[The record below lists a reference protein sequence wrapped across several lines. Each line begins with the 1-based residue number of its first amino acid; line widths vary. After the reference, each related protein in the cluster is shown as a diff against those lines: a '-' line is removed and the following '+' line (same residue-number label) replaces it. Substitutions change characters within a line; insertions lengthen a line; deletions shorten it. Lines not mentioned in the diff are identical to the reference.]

1 MDKNKILEKLIDFEQ
16 NGRLKE
22 LNFNGINVWPLI
34 RSELQFKI
42 IKGDEYIVQQEE
54 LTWPSKNVISSFK
67 AKLKLRSLYKQIKHQ
82 IDQKSFQ
89 NIDVLFYSDDNLYYT
104 DLIHGKHYHRH
115 IDPFLEEY
123 SKLDYKATKFH
134 FLTNEELS
142 NKYHSSDVFEI
153 NKEVNEFI
161 WYNTFLNYSDQNY
174 TSLIEI
180 CKEFEINSNSVITRL
195 HKVLSLKKIAKY
207 ILKIYSPKSV
217 GLTCFYCEG
226 SYAFS
231 LASKELGIHSFDI
244 QHGKQGESH
253 FCYTHYTLQ
262 PKEGY
267 HLMPDYFWNWGE
279 DSVKN
284 INKKFEPEESP
295 FSCIVGG
302 NLWMYKWK
310 NTSFYQLDK
319 EEDEFVN
326 KLKTFNKRVLVTTQP
341 VGNEPIPDFVKQLI
355 KMRTDVFWGIRLHPA
370 QKGLINEL
378 KSEYASF
385 QNVEVELSTNM
396 PLYLVLKEFD
406 SLLTKWSS
414 VGLEAL
420 FFDLKTILLDE
431 YGVKSFQKYVEDG
444 LMDVA
449 LTSQELELSIDSIQE
464 NKDHDSYLQKSI
476 CLDPKLIQTSLR
488 KIVE

>member
-1 MDKNKILEKLIDFEQ
+1 
-16 NGRLKE
+16 
-22 LNFNGINVWPLI
+22 
-34 RSELQFKI
+34 
-42 IKGDEYIVQQEE
+42 
-54 LTWPSKNVISSFK
+54 
-67 AKLKLRSLYKQIKHQ
+67 
-82 IDQKSFQ
+82 
-89 NIDVLFYSDDNLYYT
+89 
-104 DLIHGKHYHRH
+104 
-115 IDPFLEEY
+115 
-123 SKLDYKATKFH
+123 
-134 FLTNEELS
+134 
-142 NKYHSSDVFEI
+142 
-153 NKEVNEFI
+153 
-161 WYNTFLNYSDQNY
+161 
-174 TSLIEI
+174 
-180 CKEFEINSNSVITRL
+180 
-195 HKVLSLKKIAKY
+195 
-207 ILKIYSPKSV
+207 
-217 GLTCFYCEG
+217 
-226 SYAFS
+226 
-231 LASKELGIHSFDI
+231 
-244 QHGKQGESH
+244 
-253 FCYTHYTLQ
+253 
-262 PKEGY
+262 
-267 HLMPDYFWNWGE
+267 MPDYFWNWGE

-341 VGNEPIPDFVKQLI
+341 VGNEPIPNFVKQLI
-355 KMRTDVFWGIRLHPA
+355 KNRTDVFWGIRLHPA